1 MNDNAQAMPLQI
13 IKASAGSG
21 KTFQLAYEYI
31 KLLLG
36 VKNADGTYSLGNRTE
51 YHQHILAVT
60 FTNKATG
67 EMKSRIV
74 NELWLLSQGKGD
86 YIKPLTT
93 ELHTTPELLKKAS
106 RKALEEI
113 LFNYTTFNVS
123 TIDSFFQTVL
133 RTFAFELDQ
142 DYDYAVE
149 LDQKYSQAIA
159 VQNMLLNVGSSSDSN
174 DRVAQWLR
182 EYMLQKF
189 YDSNLKSSSWNVFK
203 SSGLGDMAANLSK
216 EWFVKHRAEVEEY
229 LQDVFEQQDA
239 SEKPQSQR
247 EPRIEQFK
255 SQLKKMSAD
264 ADKRIGEFAKRF
276 AEILNS
282 VGLKV
287 DGLSKVSGLA
297 CLKNPL
303 INKDKADI
311 GKIDDFIAKDV
322 DVSKWSTDKNWKKVA
337 KTGEYDGAVA
347 KMKKLAN
354 DAITVLRN
362 KSLLKD
368 MTNNLYLFG
377 LLGVIGNEMEK
388 FLRDNDTVLLS
399 DTNQLLERVMIS
411 SNVMFVYE
419 RMGTWINH
427 YLIDEFQDTSA
438 LQYRNLKPL
447 LEESVAFG
455 SENLVIGDEKQCIYR
470 FRDSDP
476 ELLQRTIIKDFQ
488 NSVHVDNTKVV
499 NWRSTPNIIRFN
511 NSFFWNLV
519 RMTEVGGV
527 YDNVLQDVN
536 SKQHCNDGA
545 VKITF
550 FAPENGKK
558 FSDQVLERLP
568 DYINEIRSRGYRLRD
583 IAILVRKNKE
593 GANIIDKL
601 LAYNKTAD
609 EAHRIEVMSAESMF
623 LSKSPAVRS
632 VISYLRYFDS
642 LNFTESNNEKLMAIR
657 DKEERIK
664 RVLRDFDNHV
674 SNHRPTN
681 DDPESDEYA
690 EEIGNLLKEAFINDA
705 RRPECGAGNAASI
718 GGETDRKSADAPLQY
733 SREYLT
739 MRSELM
745 NGSADSFE
753 LVSIVENI
761 ICKVVGDEARENE
774 KAFLMAFM
782 DCVIDYCSSGN
793 ATVHSFLKWWDSKTK
808 LAVSSPEGRDAVNI
822 VTVHKSKG
830 LEYPCV
836 LIPFANWGLT
846 KLEKQMWLDAEA
858 VRRLPMFVG
867 VDAEIMPP
875 LLPLKTDIVK
885 DFEQLQEIYNAAL
898 QESYVDNVNGTYVA
912 FTRAVNEL
920 HLIAPDCDAVIDD
933 IAKANLGNVM
943 KAVCNV
949 LDDNNAREID
959 AEFASRTGKQSA
971 VAVGVDIQE
980 TDDGIVYSV
989 GDLQQHYTPKAEAA
1003 VNADADEFVPPVV
1016 PNYHSA
1022 LRRVDVCVPEVYSDI
1037 QDRGIRLHKLFS
1049 MLKRARNRDT
1059 VLTVARRRG
1068 IIADCYDEAVAL
1080 VDKALSNQ
1088 RTAAWFADGNVVLNE
1103 RAIVD
1108 SDGSTKRPDR
1118 ILRTPEGKVIVI
1130 DYKFGNHHSH
1140 DDRYIRQVQGYIH
1153 QLGKAGIT
1161 VDEAYVWYPVS
1172 GEIIDVK

>member
-86 YIKPLTT
+86 YAKLLTA
-93 ELHTTPELLKKAS
+93 ELHTTPALLKKAS

-216 EWFVKHRAEVEEY
+216 EWFVKHRAEVEAY

-354 DAITVLRN
+354 DAIPVLRN

-642 LNFTESNNEKLMAIR
+642 LNYTESNNEKLMALR
-657 DKEERIK
+657 EREERIK
-664 RVLRDFDNHV
+664 RVLRDFDSRV
-674 SNHRPTN
+674 SSHCT
-681 DDPESDEYA
+681 DVADPESE
-690 EEIGNLLKEAFINDA
+690 EHGMEIGELLKKAFENDLQ
-705 RRPECGAGNAASI
+705 RQETRAGENEPAAQP
-718 GGETDRKSADAPLQY
+718 RY

-739 MRSELM
+739 MRDELM
-745 NGSADSFE
+745 KGSADSFD

-761 ICKVVGDEARENE
+761 ICQVVDDDTRENE
-774 KAFLMAFM
+774 KAFLMALM
-782 DCVIDYCSSGN
+782 DCVIDYSASGN
-793 ATVHSFLKWWDSKTK
+793 ATVHSFLKWWDNKQN

-822 VTVHKSKG
+822 VTIHKSKG

-836 LIPFANWGLT
+836 IIPFADWEMC
-846 KLEKQMWLDAEA
+846 KLDPQMWLERK
-858 VRRLPMFVG
+858 VVKSLPMFVG
-867 VDAEIMPP
+867 VDEEIIPP
-875 LLPLKTDIVK
+875 LLPIKSSLVK
-885 DFEQLQEIYNAAL
+885 DFEEFQDIYKAEL
-898 QESYVDNVNGTYVA
+898 SESYVDNVNGTYVA

-920 HLIAPDCDAVIDD
+920 HMFAPDCVPEIGDIDGVRL
-933 IAKANLGNVM
+933 NNEL
-943 KAVCNV
+943 KAVCEA
-949 LDDNNAREID
+949 LSDENACEIN
-959 AEFASRTGKQSA
+959 AAFAGKTGKASQ
-971 VAVGVDIQE
+971 VAIGIDKQE
-980 TDDGIVYSV
+980 NDVEIVYNV
-989 GDLQQHYTPKAEAA
+989 GNLEQIFTPKAESE
-1003 VNADADEFVPPVV
+1003 VNATANDIMPQEVPE
-1016 PNYHSA
+1016 YDSA
-1022 LRRVDVCVPEVYSDI
+1022 LREVDVCVPETYSEI
-1037 QDRGIRLHKLFS
+1037 QERGIRLHKLFS
-1049 MLKRARNRDT
+1049 MLKRERNRDS
-1059 VLTVARRRG
+1059 VLKRARRRG

-1080 VDKALSNQ
+1080 VDKALSNE
-1088 RTAAWFADGNVVLNE
+1088 RTAEWFANDNVVFNE
-1103 RAIVD
+1103 REIVD
-1108 SDGSTKRPDR
+1108 ADGSSKRPDR
-1118 ILRTPEGKVIVI
+1118 IIRTPQGKVIVV
-1130 DYKFGNHHSH
+1130 DYKFGNDHSH
-1140 DDRYIRQVQGYIH
+1140 DNRYISQVQGYIS
-1153 QLGKAGIT
+1153 QLGKAGMT

-1172 GEIIDVK
+1172 GNIIKVK

>member
-36 VKNADGTYSLGNRTE
+36 VKNDDGKYSLGKRSE

-60 FTNKATG
+60 FTNKATE

-74 NELWLLSQGKGD
+74 NELWLLSRGKGD
-86 YIKPLTT
+86 YIKPLTA
-93 ELHTTPELLKKAS
+93 ELHTKPELLMEAS
-106 RKALEEI
+106 QKALEEI

-149 LDQKYSQAIA
+149 LDQDYSRKVA
-159 VQNMLLNVGSSSDSN
+159 VQNMLLNVGGTSDRS
-174 DRVAQWLR
+174 DRVAGWLR
-182 EYMLQKF
+182 ELMKY
-189 YDSNLKSSSWNVFK
+189 NLDNSSSGSAAWNVFK
-203 SSGLGDMAANLSK
+203 SSSLDEMAKNLSK
-216 EWFVKHRAEVEEY
+216 EWFVKRKAEIEEY
-229 LQDVFEQQDA
+229 LKDVFEQQT
-239 SEKPQSQR
+239 SQGSR
-247 EPRIEQFK
+247 KPRIEQFK
-255 SQLKKMSAD
+255 AKLKSMSDD
-264 ADKRIGEFAKRF
+264 ADKRIGEFAERF
-276 AEILNS
+276 GEILGS
-282 VGLKV
+282 VNLTV
-287 DGLSKVSGLA
+287 DGLSNSSGMACLVNLLIKKKKVSLGE
-297 CLKNPL
+297 
-303 INKDKADI
+303 IDK
-311 GKIDDFIAKDV
+311 FIANDV
-322 DVSKWSTDKNWKKVA
+322 DVKKWSTDKAWKKEA
-337 KTGEYDGAVA
+337 KTGAYDSAVESMKA
-347 KMKKLAN
+347 LAGELRTLLSNRAFVIDMKK
-354 DAITVLRN
+354 
-362 KSLLKD
+362 
-368 MTNNLYLFG
+368 NLFLFG
-377 LLGVIGNEMEK
+377 LLGVIGNELEK
-388 FLRDNDTVLLS
+388 FLRDNDMVLLS

-642 LNFTESNNEKLMAIR
+642 LNYTESNNEKLMALR
-657 DKEERIK
+657 EREERIK
-664 RVLRDFDNHV
+664 RVLRDFDSRV
-674 SNHRPTN
+674 SSHCT
-681 DDPESDEYA
+681 DVADPESE
-690 EEIGNLLKEAFINDA
+690 EHGKEIGELLKKAFENDLQ
-705 RRPECGAGNAASI
+705 RDRNGENEPAAQP
-718 GGETDRKSADAPLQY
+718 RY

-739 MRSELM
+739 MRDELM
-745 NGSADSFE
+745 KGSADSFD

-761 ICKVVGDEARENE
+761 ICQVVDDETRENE
-774 KAFLMAFM
+774 KAFLMALM
-782 DCVIDYCSSGN
+782 DCVIDYSASGN
-793 ATVHSFLKWWDSKTK
+793 ATVHSFLKWWDNKQN

-822 VTVHKSKG
+822 VTIHKSKG

-836 LIPFANWGLT
+836 IIPFADWEMC
-846 KLEKQMWLDAEA
+846 KLDPQMWLERE
-858 VRRLPMFVG
+858 VVKSLPMFVG
-867 VDAEIMPP
+867 VDEQIIPP
-875 LLPLKTDIVK
+875 LLPIKSSLVK
-885 DFEQLQEIYNAAL
+885 DFEEFQDIYKAEL
-898 QESYVDNVNGTYVA
+898 SESYVDNVNGTYVA

-920 HLIAPDCDAVIDD
+920 HMFAPDCVPEIGDIDGVRL
-933 IAKANLGNVM
+933 NNEL
-943 KAVCNV
+943 KAVCEA
-949 LDDNNAREID
+949 LSDENACEIN
-959 AEFASRTGKQSA
+959 AAFAGKTGKASQ
-971 VAVGVDIQE
+971 VAIGIDKQE
-980 TDDGIVYSV
+980 NDVEIVYSV
-989 GDLQQHYTPKAEAA
+989 GNLEQIFTPKAESE
-1003 VNADADEFVPPVV
+1003 VNATANDIMPQEVPE
-1016 PNYHSA
+1016 YDSA
-1022 LRRVDVCVPEVYSDI
+1022 LREVDVCVPETYSEI
-1037 QDRGIRLHKLFS
+1037 QERGIRLHKLFS
-1049 MLKRARNRDT
+1049 MLKRERNRDS
-1059 VLTVARRRG
+1059 VLKRARRRG
-1068 IIADCYDEAVAL
+1068 IIADCYDDAVAL
-1080 VDKALSNQ
+1080 VDNALSNE
-1088 RTAAWFADGNVVLNE
+1088 RTAEWFANDNVVFNE
-1103 RAIVD
+1103 REIVD
-1108 SDGSTKRPDR
+1108 ADGSSKRPDR
-1118 ILRTPEGKVIVI
+1118 IIRTPQGKVIVV
-1130 DYKFGNHHSH
+1130 DYKFGNDHSH
-1140 DDRYIRQVQGYIH
+1140 DNRYISQVQGYIS
-1153 QLGKAGIT
+1153 QLGKAGMT

-1172 GEIIDVK
+1172 GNIIKVK

>member
-36 VKNADGTYSLGNRTE
+36 VKNDDGTYSLGKRSE

-60 FTNKATG
+60 FTNKATE

-74 NELWLLSQGKGD
+74 NELWQLSRGQGD
-86 YIKPLTT
+86 YIKPLTA
-93 ELHTTPELLKKAS
+93 ELHTTPELLMKAS
-106 RKALEEI
+106 QKALEEI

-149 LDQKYSQAIA
+149 LDQDYIRKVA
-159 VQNMLLNVGSSSDSN
+159 VQNMLLNVGGTSDRS
-174 DRVAQWLR
+174 DRVAGWLR
-182 EYMLQKF
+182 ELMKY
-189 YDSNLKSSSWNVFK
+189 NLDNSSSGSAAWNVFK
-203 SSGLGDMAANLSK
+203 SSSLDEMAKNLSK
-216 EWFVKHRAEVEEY
+216 EWFVKRKAEIEEY
-229 LQDVFEQQDA
+229 LKDVFEQQNA
-239 SEKPQSQR
+239 PKTSQGSKK
-247 EPRIEQFK
+247 PRIEQFK
-255 SQLKKMSAD
+255 AKLKSMSDD
-264 ADKRIGEFAKRF
+264 ADKRIGEFAERF
-276 AEILNS
+276 RGILASVNLTVDALSNS
-282 VGLKV
+282 SGMACLVNLLIKKK
-287 DGLSKVSGLA
+287 KVSLGE
-297 CLKNPL
+297 
-303 INKDKADI
+303 IDK
-311 GKIDDFIAKDV
+311 FIANDV
-322 DVSKWSTDKNWKKVA
+322 DVKKWSTDKAWKKEA
-337 KTGEYDGAVA
+337 KTGAYDSAVESMKA
-347 KMKKLAN
+347 LAGELRTLLSNRAFVIDMKK
-354 DAITVLRN
+354 
-362 KSLLKD
+362 
-368 MTNNLYLFG
+368 NLFLFG
-377 LLGVIGNEMEK
+377 LLGVIGSELEK
-388 FLRDNDTVLLS
+388 FLRDNDMVLLS

-447 LEESVAFG
+447 LEESVSFG

-476 ELLQRTIIKDFQ
+476 ELFAHKIIDDFSG
-488 NSVHVDNTKVV
+488 SVHVDNTKVV

-519 RMTEVGGV
+519 RMTNVGDV
-527 YDNVLQDVN
+527 YGNVLQDVN
-536 SKQHCNDGA
+536 AKNHCNDGA

-550 FAPENGKK
+550 LAADAQKK
-558 FSDQVLERLP
+558 FADQVLERLP

-583 IAILVRKNKE
+583 IAILVRKNDE
-593 GANIIDKL
+593 GSAIIDSL
-601 LAYNKTAD
+601 LAYNKTVD
-609 EAHRIEVMSAESMF
+609 EEHRIEVVSAESMF
-623 LSKSPAVRS
+623 LRKSPAVRS

-642 LNFTESNNEKLMAIR
+642 LNFTESNNEKLMALR

-664 RVLRDFDNHV
+664 RVLRDFDNQV
-674 SNHRPTN
+674 SNYRPTN

-690 EEIGNLLKEAFINDA
+690 SEIGDLLKEAFVNDA

-718 GGETDRKSADAPLQY
+718 SGETDRKSADAPLQY

-846 KLEKQMWLDAEA
+846 KLEKQMWLEAEA

-949 LDDNNAREID
+949 LDDSNAREID
-959 AEFASRTGKQSA
+959 AEFANQTGKQSA
-971 VAVGVDIQE
+971 VAVGMDIQE

-989 GDLQQHYTPKAEAA
+989 GDLQQHYMPKAEAA

>member
-60 FTNKATG
+60 FTNKATE

-93 ELHTTPELLKKAS
+93 ELHTTPQQLMKAS

-149 LDQKYSQAIA
+149 LDQKYSQAVA

-182 EYMLQKF
+182 ELMKNSL
-189 YDSNLKSSSWNVFK
+189 DSSSSSAWNVFK
-203 SSGLGDMAANLSK
+203 SKSLGDMAANLSK
-216 EWFVKHRAEVEEY
+216 EWFVKHKTEVEEY
-229 LQDVFEQQDA
+229 LKDVFAQQNA
-239 SEKPQSQR
+239 QESTQKQAL
-247 EPRIEQFK
+247 PRIEQFK
-255 SQLKKMSAD
+255 RQLKKMIAD
-264 ADKRIGEFAKRF
+264 AENRIDEFAKRF

-287 DGLSKVSGLA
+287 GGLSSASGLA
-297 CLKNPL
+297 CFVNPL
-303 INKDKADI
+303 IKKQKAEI
-311 GKIDDFIAKDV
+311 KKINEFIAKDI

-347 KMKKLAN
+347 AMKELAS
-354 DAITVLRN
+354 DFFAVQRN
-362 KSLLKD
+362 KDLLMD
-368 MTNNLYLFG
+368 MMNNLFLFG
-377 LLGVIGNEMEK
+377 LIGVIGNEMEK

-447 LEESVAFG
+447 LEESVSFG

-476 ELLQRTIIKDFQ
+476 ELLQRTIIGDFK

-499 NWRSTPNIIRFN
+499 NWRSTPNIIKFN

-519 RMTEVGGV
+519 RMTGVGGV

-536 SKQHCNDGA
+536 AKKHCNDGA

-550 FAPENGKK
+550 LAPEDGKK
-558 FSDQVLERLP
+558 FDDQVLERLP

-583 IAILVRKNKE
+583 ISILVRENKE
-593 GANIIDKL
+593 GALIIDRIL
-601 LAYNKTAD
+601 TYNKTVDDAQ
-609 EAHRIEVMSAESMF
+609 RIEVMSAESMF
-623 LSKSPAVRS
+623 LRKSPAVRS

-642 LNFTESNNEKLMAIR
+642 LNYTESNNEKLMALR
-657 DKEERIK
+657 EREERIK
-664 RVLRDFDNHV
+664 RVLRDFDSRV
-674 SNHRPTN
+674 SNHCSAIADSESEEYGIEIGELLKTSF
-681 DDPESDEYA
+681 ESDLQRQETIAGEDEAA
-690 EEIGNLLKEAFINDA
+690 EKP
-705 RRPECGAGNAASI
+705 R
-718 GGETDRKSADAPLQY
+718 Y

-739 MRSELM
+739 VRNELM
-745 NGSADSFE
+745 NGTADSFD

-761 ICKVVGDEARENE
+761 ICQVVGDDARENE
-774 KAFLMAFM
+774 KAFLMALM
-782 DCVIDYCSSGN
+782 DCVIDYSASGN
-793 ATVHSFLKWWDSKTK
+793 ATVHSFLKWWDSKPN

-822 VTVHKSKG
+822 LTIHKSKG

-836 LIPFANWGLT
+836 IIPFADWNMCKPDT
-846 KLEKQMWLDAEA
+846 QMWLEGDD
-858 VRRLPMFVG
+858 VKRLPMFVG
-867 VDAEIMPP
+867 VDSEIIPP
-875 LLPLKTDIVK
+875 LLPIKSSLVK
-885 DFEQLQEIYNAAL
+885 DFEELRKIYDAEL
-898 QESYVDNVNGTYVA
+898 SESYVDNVNNTYVA

-920 HLIAPDCDAVIDD
+920 HLIAPDCQPAIGD
-933 IAKANLGNVM
+933 IEGARVNNVM
-943 KAVCNV
+943 MAVCEAMT
-949 LDDNNAREID
+949 DENACEINAAF
-959 AEFASRTGKQSA
+959 AEKTGKATQ
-971 VAVGVDIQE
+971 VAVGIDKQE
-980 TDDGIVYSV
+980 NDVELVYSV
-989 GDLQQHYTPKAEAA
+989 GNLEQIFTPKDETE
-1003 VNADADEFVPPVV
+1003 VNATANDILPQEVPE
-1016 PNYHSA
+1016 YDSA
-1022 LRRVDVCVPEVYSDI
+1022 LREVDVCVPETYSEI
-1037 QDRGIRLHKLFS
+1037 QERGIRLHKLFS
-1049 MLKRARNRDT
+1049 MLKRERNRDS
-1059 VLTVARRRG
+1059 VLKRARRRG

-1080 VDKALSNQ
+1080 VDKALSNEQ
-1088 RTAAWFADGNVVLNE
+1088 TAEWFANDNVVFNE

-1108 SDGSTKRPDR
+1108 ADGSSKRPDR
-1118 ILRTPEGKVIVI
+1118 IIRTAKGKVIVV
-1130 DYKFGNHHSH
+1130 DYKFGNDHSH
-1140 DDRYIRQVQGYIH
+1140 DKRYIRQVQGYIS
-1153 QLGKAGIT
+1153 QLGKAGMT

-1172 GEIIDVK
+1172 GKIIEVK